1 MKRHKQLGVLLGLVV
16 VAGLGV
22 VGISAGP
29 PVKDVPGGYLN
40 LKVLPRD
47 ISSRELQGIMTD
59 DFEDGLGVSCGFC
72 HATNKGGRGLD
83 FASDAK
89 PEKGIARVM
98 MRMTLRVNKRFF
110 KVRHP
115 LLGSSALTVTC
126 VTCHKGQAFPEGGEE
141 GK

>member
-1 MKRHKQLGVLLGLVV
+1 MKRQKQIGVVLSVAALVV
-16 VAGLGV
+16 FGVA
-22 VGISAGP
+22 GISAAG
-29 PVKDVPGGYLN
+29 PVKDVPGGYVN
-40 LKVLPRD
+40 LKVLPRN

-72 HATNKGGRGLD
+72 HVANKGGRGLD

-89 PEKGIARVM
+89 PEKEIARAM
-98 MRMTLRVNKRFF
+98 MRMTLRVNRRFF

-115 LLGSSALTVTC
+115 LLGSSSLAITC